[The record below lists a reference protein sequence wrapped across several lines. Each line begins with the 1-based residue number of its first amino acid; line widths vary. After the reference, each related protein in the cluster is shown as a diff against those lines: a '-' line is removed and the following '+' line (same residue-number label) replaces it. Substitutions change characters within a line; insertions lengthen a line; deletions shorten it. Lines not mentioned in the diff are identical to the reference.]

1 MVRAASLRRSRA
13 ATSFRAAWPKVYKIE
28 QFPMPTYKLEQF
40 LGSGII
46 YFELCGSYLI

>member
-28 QFPMPTYKLEQF
+28 QFPMPTYIKLN
-40 LGSGII
+40 S
-46 YFELCGSYLI
+46 S